1 MTTTRDPHAPVTMQC
16 MEVWGGNQAVS
27 SGVVMPGLDAWVYS
41 RPYEGDNAG
50 GDIHYVSSCAT
61 GNITRLLIADVSGH
75 GSGVAQIAS
84 TLRTLMRRFVNV
96 IDQTKLMRSL
106 NAEFASISEAGG
118 FATAVVATYW
128 APDNALII
136 SNAGHPRPLVYR
148 ARERQWERLD
158 FKPTSTG
165 LANIPLGIAEPTL
178 YDEARFGLE
187 AEDLV
192 LFYTDALAEATDATG
207 HQLGE
212 PGLLRILS
220 TLDPAAP
227 ESLPEAFVNAVR
239 AASNGDHLGDDVT
252 ALLVRPNAVKPR
264 ILLDVFIRAIAK
276 RARALVSR

>member
-1 MTTTRDPHAPVTMQC
+1 MTHAADPTTPVTMQC

-41 RPYEGDNAG
+41 RPYEGDHAG

-61 GNITRLLIADVSGH
+61 GNITRLLVADVSGH
-75 GSGVAQIAS
+75 GSGVADVAS

-148 ARERQWERLD
+148 ARARRWEKLD
-158 FKPTSTG
+158 FKPTSKG

-178 YDEARFGLE
+178 YDEARFELE
-187 AEDLV
+187 SDDLV
-192 LFYTDALAEATDATG
+192 LFYTDALAEAKDASG
-207 HQLGE
+207 RQLGE
-212 PGLLRILS
+212 VGLLRLLS
-220 TLDPAAP
+220 DLDASRP
-227 ESLPEAFVNAVR
+227 ELLAGAFVDAVR
-239 AASNGDHLGDDVT
+239 AASTGDHLDDDVT
-252 ALLVRPNAVKPR
+252 ALIVRPNAVKPR
-264 ILLDVFIRAIAK
+264 ASIDVFLRAIAD
-276 RARALVSR
+276 RARALISG